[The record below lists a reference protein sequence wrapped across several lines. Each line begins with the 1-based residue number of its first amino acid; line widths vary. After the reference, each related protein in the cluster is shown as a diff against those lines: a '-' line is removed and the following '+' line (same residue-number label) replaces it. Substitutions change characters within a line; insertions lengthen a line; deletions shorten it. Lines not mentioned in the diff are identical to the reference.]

1 MLLHASCA
9 ALGRDAIILLGPPG
23 SGKSDLVLRLIQ
35 DPAWRLVADDQVA
48 VTAAAGVLVAA
59 PPPAL
64 RGMLEVRG
72 LGILRD
78 LPVAEASTLRLAIHL
93 VPPEAMPRL
102 PEPAAWACEGVS
114 VPAVSL
120 SAREASAPA
129 KVAMALAVA
138 AGRAGLATGFRA

>member
-9 ALGRDAIILLGPPG
+9 ALGGDAVILLGLPG

-48 VTAAAGVLVAA
+48 VTAEAGRLQAA
-59 PPPAL
+59 PPAAL

-78 LPVAEASTLRLAIHL
+78 LPVAEAATLRLAVHL
-93 VPPEAMPRL
+93 VPPDAVPRL
-102 PEPAAWACEGVS
+102 PEPAAWICEDVAI
-114 VPAVSL
+114 PAIDL
-120 SAREASAPA
+120 CAREASAPA
-129 KVAMALAVA
+129 KLAMALAVA
-138 AGRAGLATGFRA
+138 TGRARLAAGGLA